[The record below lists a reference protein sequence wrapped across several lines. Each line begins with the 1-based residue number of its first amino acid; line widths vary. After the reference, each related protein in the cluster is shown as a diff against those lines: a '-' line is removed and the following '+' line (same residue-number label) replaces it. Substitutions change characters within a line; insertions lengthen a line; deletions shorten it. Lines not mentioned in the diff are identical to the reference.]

1 MNHQWTALEIKALKI
16 SYSNTPSK
24 IIAQRLGVS
33 VYAVYNQAFLLGLKK
48 SKAYL
53 RENWEMIQPGLGYGF
68 KKGCIPWNKGVKS
81 A

>member
-1 MNHQWTALEIKALKI
+1 MTHHWTNLQHKSLIKD
-16 SYSNTPSK
+16 YPETPSK

-48 SKAYL
+48 SKKHLA
-53 RENWEMIQPGLGYGF
+53 ENCLMICPGVETRF
-68 KKGCIPWNKGVKS
+68 KKS